1 MKKIIVIGGGPAG
14 MMAACRAAE
23 CGAEVT
29 LLEKMNKLGL
39 KLSLTGKGRCN
50 ITNTEP
56 EIMAFIEKYGQNGK
70 FLINAF
76 NTFFNKDLMLFLK
89 KRGLILKELSGGRIY
104 PESDNSWS
112 VVDVLAQ
119 YLKELGV
126 RVLLESSVIEL
137 LHYNNVAGGVIHENG
152 TLLADAVI
160 VATGGKSYSQTGS
173 SGDGYQ
179 FARVTGHKVTDL
191 YPGLVPFNLLDI
203 DPDLDGVKLKNVR
216 GTVSDDDEVLA
227 EAFGEFYFTEWGA
240 DGSVILRL
248 SRDVKEEIQGD
259 YLTLHVDLKTALD
272 EQKIHERILR
282 EININGKLSYKNLL
296 KELLPE
302 KMISFFI
309 TKTHIPEDTKI
320 ANITKE
326 QRETIVRNLKDLTF
340 TITGTRSFDE
350 AIVTSGGVQL
360 SHIDPRTM
368 ESKKIK
374 NLYFAGEVLNIDGDT
389 GGYNLQAAFSTG
401 YVAGDNAAKEPQNNE
416 EN

>member
-1 MKKIIVIGGGPAG
+1 MKRVVVIGGGPAG

-39 KLSLTGKGRCN
+39 KLSLTGKGKCN

-56 EIMAFIEKYGQNGK
+56 QIMTFIEKYGENGK

-76 NTFFNKDLMLFLK
+76 NTFFNKELMEFLQN
-89 KRGLILKELSGGRIY
+89 RGLVLKELSGGRIY
-104 PESDNSWS
+104 PDSDNSWS
-112 VVDVLAQ
+112 VVDVFVS
-119 YLKELGV
+119 YLKKLGV
-126 RVLLESSVIEL
+126 RIELESPVKEL
-137 LHYNNVAGGVIHENG
+137 LHYQNIIGGVVHENG
-152 TLLADAVI
+152 TVLCDAVI
-160 VATGGKSYSQTGS
+160 IATGGNSYSKTGS

-179 FARVTGHKVTDL
+179 LARVTGHKVTDL
-191 YPGLVPFNLLDI
+191 YPGLVPFNLLDM
-203 DPDLDGVKLKNVR
+203 DPRLNGLKLKNVKA
-216 GTVSDDDEVLA
+216 TVTGEDEVLS

-248 SRDVKEEIQGD
+248 STEVKEEVQED
-259 YLTLHVDLKTALD
+259 YLTLHIDLKPALD
-272 EQKIHERILR
+272 GQKVHERILR
-282 EININGKLSYKNLL
+282 DINSNGKLSFKNML

-302 KMISFFI
+302 KMITYFI
-309 TKTHIPEDTKI
+309 NRTRISEDTKI

-326 QRETIVRNLKDLTF
+326 QRETIVKNLKDLTF

-350 AIVTSGGVQL
+350 AIVTSGGVEL

-401 YVAGDNAAKEPQNNE
+401 YVAGENAAKEQENNE

>member
-56 EIMAFIEKYGQNGK
+56 EIMTFIEKYGANGK

-89 KRGLILKELSGGRIY
+89 KRGLVLKELSGGRIY
-104 PESDNSWS
+104 PESNNSWS
-112 VVDVLAQ
+112 VVDVFAQ

-126 RVLLESSVIEL
+126 RVVLESSVSEL
-137 LHYNNVAGGVIHENG
+137 LHYNNVVGGLIHENG

-203 DPDLDGVKLKNVR
+203 EPDLDGVKLKNVR
-216 GTVSDDDEVLA
+216 GTVTDEDEVLA

-248 SRDVKEEIQGD
+248 SRDVKEEIQED
-259 YLTLHVDLKTALD
+259 YLTLHVDLKPALD

-282 EININGKLSYKNLL
+282 EINNNGKLSYKSIL

-309 TKTHIPEDTKI
+309 KKTHIPEDAKI

-374 NLYFAGEVLNIDGDT
+374 NLYFAGEVLDIDGDT
-389 GGYNLQAAFSTG
+389 GGFNLQAAFSTG

>member
-1 MKKIIVIGGGPAG
+1 MKKVIVIGGGPAG

-39 KLSLTGKGRCN
+39 KFSLTGKGRCN

-56 EIMAFIEKYGQNGK
+56 EIMTFIEKYGQNGK

-76 NTFFNKDLMLFLK
+76 NTFFNKELIQFLE
-89 KRGLILKELSGGRIY
+89 KRGLVLKELSGGRIY
-104 PESDNSWS
+104 PESDNSWN
-112 VVDVLAQ
+112 VVDVFAD
-119 YLKELGV
+119 YLKKLGV
-126 RVLLESSVIEL
+126 HVQLESSVREL
-137 LHYNNVAGGVIHENG
+137 LHYKNVIGGVIHENG

-160 VATGGKSYSQTGS
+160 IATGGNSYSQTGS

-179 FARVTGHKVTDL
+179 FAHVTGHRVTDL
-191 YPGLVPFNLLDI
+191 YPGLVPFNLLDM
-203 DPDLDGVKLKNVR
+203 DTDLNGVKLKNVR
-216 GTVSDDDEVLA
+216 GTVTTDDKILS

-248 SRDVKEEIQGD
+248 SRDVKEEIQED
-259 YLTLHVDLKTALD
+259 FLTLHVDLKPALE

-282 EININGKLSYKNLL
+282 EINNNGKISYKSML
-296 KELLPE
+296 KEFLPE

-309 TKTHIPEDTKI
+309 TKTQIPEDTKI

-326 QRETIVRNLKDLTF
+326 QRETIVRNLKNLTF

-350 AIVTSGGVQL
+350 AIVTSGGVEL

-401 YVAGDNAAKEPQNNE
+401 YVAGENAAKEQENNE

>member
-56 EIMAFIEKYGQNGK
+56 EVMTFIEKYGQNGK

-76 NTFFNKDLMLFLK
+76 NTFFNKELMQFLQ
-89 KRGLILKELSGGRIY
+89 KRRLVLKELSGGRIY
-104 PESDNSWS
+104 PESENSWN
-112 VVDVLAQ
+112 VVDVFAD

-126 RVLLESSVIEL
+126 HVQLESSVIEL
-137 LHYNNVAGGVIHENG
+137 LHYKNVIGGVIHENG

-160 VATGGKSYSQTGS
+160 IATGGNSYSQTGS

-191 YPGLVPFNLLDI
+191 YPGLVPFNLLDM
-203 DPDLDGVKLKNVR
+203 DPGLDGVKLKNVR
-216 GTVSDDDEVLA
+216 GTVRADDKVLS

-248 SRDVKEEIQGD
+248 SRDVKEEIQED
-259 YLTLHVDLKTALD
+259 FLTLHVDLKPALD

-282 EININGKLSYKNLL
+282 EINSNGKLSYKSML

-302 KMISFFI
+302 KMISYFI
-309 TKTHIPEDTKI
+309 TKTQIPEDTKI

-350 AIVTSGGVQL
+350 AIVTSGGVEL

-368 ESKKIK
+368 ESKKIR

-401 YVAGDNAAKEPQNNE
+401 YVAGENAAKEPQNNE
-416 EN
+416 ED

>member
-137 LHYNNVAGGVIHENG
+137 LHYNNVAGGVIQEKG

>member
-1 MKKIIVIGGGPAG
+1 MRKVLVIGGGSAG

-56 EIMAFIEKYGQNGK
+56 EIMTFIEKYGENGK
-70 FLINAF
+70 FLINTF
-76 NTFFNKDLMLFLK
+76 NTFFNKELMEFLQ
-89 KRGLILKELSGGRIY
+89 KRGLVLKELSGGRIY
-104 PESDNSWS
+104 PESDNSWN
-112 VVDVLAQ
+112 VVDVLAD
-119 YLKELGV
+119 YLKKLDVHVKLG
-126 RVLLESSVIEL
+126 SPVIEL
-137 LHYNNVAGGVIHENG
+137 LHYKNVIGGVIHENG
-152 TLLADAVI
+152 TLLCDAVI

-179 FARVTGHKVTDL
+179 FARVTGHRVTDL
-191 YPGLVPFNLLDI
+191 YPGLVPFNLLDM
-203 DPDLDGVKLKNVR
+203 DPGLNGVKLKNVS
-216 GTVSDDDEVLA
+216 GTVTGDDEVLS

-248 SRDVKEEIQGD
+248 SRDVKEEIQED
-259 YLTLHVDLKTALD
+259 YLSLHVDLKPALE
-272 EQKIHERILR
+272 EQKIHDRILR
-282 EININGKLSYKNLL
+282 EINSNGKLSYKSML

-302 KMISFFI
+302 KMISYFI
-309 TKTHIPEDTKI
+309 RKTQIPEGTKI

-326 QRETIVRNLKDLTF
+326 QRETVVRNLKDLTF
-340 TITGTRSFDE
+340 TITGTRSFEE
-350 AIVTSGGVQL
+350 AIVTSGGVEL
-360 SHIDPRTM
+360 SHINPRTM
-368 ESKKIK
+368 ESKKIR
-374 NLYFAGEVLNIDGDT
+374 NLYFAGEILNIDGDT

-401 YVAGDNAAKEPQNNE
+401 YVAGENAAQEQDNE